1 MRWIGGNLL
10 KLVKNVVDV
19 VYKDTT
25 DAIVHYSLIRAVVNV
40 MVYM

>member
-25 DAIVHYSLIRAVVNV
+25 DAIVLYNLIRVIVNV
-40 MVYM
+40 MVCM